1 MKVDQGNTTVVE
13 KEKTK
18 KKNIQRPSSDTVEWT
33 SEHQETLEEL
43 LEYLKEPPV
52 MAYPDFSL
60 PFILHC
66 DASEMGLGAV
76 LYQDQGEK
84 ARVVSYGSRTLSPA
98 EKNYYLHSGKLEFL
112 AMKWAITDKFH
123 DYLYYATSFT
133 VYSDCNPLSY
143 LLTSA
148 KLNATTIRWVGELAN
163 YNFTIK
169 YRPGKLSTDCD
180 FLSRYPCEN
189 DSEHTEELAS
199 DTIGA
204 IAAGCKEKGKFAR
217 VSSVSVVGMVRE
229 AIDQLD
235 SEEIKLAQEED
246 EIIKVVLPL
255 VRSGRRPDKE
265 ERKGMNQK
273 EKALINQLK
282 KLEQKV
288 C

>member
-1 MKVDQGNTTVVE
+1 
-13 KEKTK
+13 
-18 KKNIQRPSSDTVEWT
+18 
-33 SEHQETLEEL
+33 
-43 LEYLKEPPV
+43 
-52 MAYPDFSL
+52 
-60 PFILHC
+60 
-66 DASEMGLGAV
+66 
-76 LYQDQGEK
+76 
-84 ARVVSYGSRTLSPA
+84 
-98 EKNYYLHSGKLEFL
+98 
-112 AMKWAITDKFH
+112 MKWAITDKFH

-143 LLTSA
+143 LLISA

-246 EIIKVVLPL
+246 EIIKVALPL

-282 KLEQKV
+282 KLELNAKGVLIRRSDHGVQIVLPEKYKRVVYKELHEKMGHLNAERVLHLIRERFYWPYQSQEVHHYVEKV
-288 C
+288 CQCLKSKKPNREQCAPLVSISLQNRLSWSPSITLN